1 MATITLKRKDGKIT
15 AYKFRTYLGRD
26 EAGKQIVRYTT
37 WYAPDH
43 LTPSKARKAAEKAA
57 SAWEEQVKKEYEND
71 CANSCQTL
79 AKQMDKKQKEFSD
92 FVLNVWFPICIED
105 GEHKPTT
112 VNFYRYTA
120 NRLIQYFK
128 GRAIQDITTIDIKRY
143 LAYLRKEY
151 TTKQGKPISDKTI
164 RHSYCVLEQIFTFA
178 AEEKF
183 IFENPMTNVDCPK
196 IAKKKIDALT
206 KGQAEYFYSILP
218 QCDLEFRCMLY
229 LLITTG
235 LKRAELLGLQWKN
248 INFSDLTITVENNV
262 TYVPG
267 KGNILGTTKT
277 RESERV
283 IPLLPGVARELKQY
297 NCLSHQWMP
306 GKSHRY
312 ISLQMRDFN
321 GCNCWFCDYQ
331 ECH

>member
-15 AYKFRTYLGRD
+15 AYKFRAYLGRD

-120 NRLIQYFK
+120 NRLIQYFR
-128 GRAIQDITTIDIKRY
+128 GRAIQDITTI
-143 LAYLRKEY
+143 EN
-151 TTKQGKPISDKTI
+151 TQVSN
-164 RHSYCVLEQIFTFA
+164 
-178 AEEKF
+178 EEMK
-183 IFENPMTNVDCPK
+183 IVVDY
-196 IAKKKIDALT
+196 I
-206 KGQAEYFYSILP
+206 KGQLDKIKEAQRKSWNI
-218 QCDLEFRCMLY
+218 EF
-229 LLITTG
+229 
-235 LKRAELLGLQWKN
+235 
-248 INFSDLTITVENNV
+248 
-262 TYVPG
+262 
-267 KGNILGTTKT
+267 
-277 RESERV
+277 
-283 IPLLPGVARELKQY
+283 
-297 NCLSHQWMP
+297 
-306 GKSHRY
+306 
-312 ISLQMRDFN
+312 
-321 GCNCWFCDYQ
+321 
-331 ECH
+331 